1 MNQSKFSS
9 IVIVTI
15 VALIICLTVP
25 AAEAGDQIP
34 WAGGDGN
41 WSDVYNGGAGPDA
54 QGWDYPTE
62 PDSGTLAYV
71 TNGATVTVDKPDE
84 VTWVMTLGTDPY
96 GTIQGEGHLSVV
108 PGGHIRTAQVTVS
121 NKAGSVGS
129 ITQTGGSLT
138 VYSKSGLSLG
148 SNGSNGTYTISGG
161 ELKMLGTKYDLHVG
175 RTGTGKL
182 NIIGDDASIRLGIIT
197 FSEGAGADATLDL
210 DIDAGGIS
218 PIEIVSGGH
227 AYINNGTAGTRTL
240 DISLSAAPPAGDL
253 VLLDNLGANNVLRGT
268 FDGLPE
274 GAPVQASFGGQAY
287 NWNISYAYG
296 PDGNDIALLIPEP
309 STLVLL
315 GLVGLIGC
323 GRRSKRRE

>member
-9 IVIVTI
+9 IVIVTV
-15 VALIICLTVP
+15 VALVICLTVP
-25 AAEAGDQIP
+25 AAEAADILP
-34 WAGGDGN
+34 WVGGDGN
-41 WSDVYNGGAGPDA
+41 FSDVYNGGAGPDA
-54 QGWDYPTE
+54 QGWDYAHEPTT
-62 PDSGTLAYV
+62 GLLAHV
-71 TNGATVTVDKPDE
+71 TNGATVTIDKADE
-84 VTWVMTLGTDPY
+84 AAWVMTLGTDPY
-96 GTIQGEGHLSVV
+96 GTVQGEGHLLVV
-108 PGGHIRTAQVTVS
+108 PGGEFRTAQFTVS

-129 ITQTGGSLT
+129 ITQTGGSVT
-138 VYSKSGLSLG
+138 VYSKSGMSLG
-148 SNGSNGTYTISGG
+148 SGGSNGTYTISGG
-161 ELKMLGTKYDLHVG
+161 ELKMLATNYDMHVG
-175 RTGTGKL
+175 RTGTGTF

-253 VLLDNLGANNVLRGT
+253 VLLDNLGAGNVLKGT

-274 GAPVQASFGGQAY
+274 GAPVQASFGGKDY
-287 NWNISYAYG
+287 SWNISYAYG
-296 PDGNDIALLIPEP
+296 PDGNDIALTIPEP